1 MKYCLLGAIKK
12 YTLNVYKNICLVLT
26 TVLVGY
32 SISVYLQDR
41 DITRISHVKFHSTP
55 KDIYPSISLCFG
67 DILKKEKLGAQGID
81 VTL

>member
-12 YTLNVYKNICLVLT
+12 YILNVYKNICLVLT

-41 DITRISHVKFHSTP
+41 DITRISHVKFHSRP

-67 DILKKEKLGAQGID
+67 DILEKE
-81 VTL
+81 TLDARGFI